1 MYRAYENP
9 YNLEKYLE
17 ELKTEYQ
24 TAEENGATEER
35 LIALAETIAEVK
47 ERINHAWSDDEY

>member
-1 MYRAYENP
+1 MYRQHENP

-24 TAEENGATEER
+24 TAKENGTTEER
-35 LIALAETIAEVK
+35 LIDLVETIAEVK
-47 ERINHAWSDDEY
+47 ERINHAWSDNEY